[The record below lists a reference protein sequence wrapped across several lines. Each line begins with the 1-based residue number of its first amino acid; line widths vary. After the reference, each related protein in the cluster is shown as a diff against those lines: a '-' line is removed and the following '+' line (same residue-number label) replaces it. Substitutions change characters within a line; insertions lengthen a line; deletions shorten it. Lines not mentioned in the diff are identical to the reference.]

1 MSFKTDYQKYTV
13 ETIKRSEIKNAPYNP
28 RFITREAKERLSA
41 SLAEHGLVEPVIWNK
56 TTGHL
61 VGGHQRIEVLDMLE
75 GNQEY
80 ELDVSVIEVPERE
93 EALLNVQLNNSNLQ
107 GNWDIDK
114 LADLKMDFDF
124 SFDEMGFDDL
134 DVAFMFDG
142 DERFCELYE
151 TPEVNEE
158 KQKIRDIR
166 EARKEGEENMAE
178 RNNINFYSILVF
190 ANEDAKKE
198 FYKRISM
205 PIAEEVLT
213 VEIIERI
220 LQEKK

>member
-1 MSFKTDYQKYTV
+1 
-13 ETIKRSEIKNAPYNP
+13 
-28 RFITREAKERLSA
+28 
-41 SLAEHGLVEPVIWNK
+41 
-56 TTGHL
+56 
-61 VGGHQRIEVLDMLE
+61 
-75 GNQEY
+75 
-80 ELDVSVIEVPERE
+80 
-93 EALLNVQLNNSNLQ
+93 
-107 GNWDIDK
+107 
-114 LADLKMDFDF
+114 MDFDF

-178 RNNINFYSILVF
+178 RNNINFYSLLVF